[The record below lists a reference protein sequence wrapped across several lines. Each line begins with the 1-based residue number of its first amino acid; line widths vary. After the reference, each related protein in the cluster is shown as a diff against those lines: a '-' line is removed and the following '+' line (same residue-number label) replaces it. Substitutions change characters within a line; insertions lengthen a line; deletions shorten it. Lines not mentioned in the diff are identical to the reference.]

1 MALSTDPIK
10 RDCQIIRY
18 KAIKVG
24 MSEEQYKDWL
34 HDQFG
39 VASAT
44 ELTYEQRGVAQLK
57 LNTLLKAT
65 GKDRTQGGGWR
76 DPQIEKLM
84 ALWYALG
91 DRGAV
96 QSVERSAMEAWCKKQ
111 QPRMQT
117 LTFATVQQLSLLIE
131 RLKQW
136 EHRLDKADKA
146 K

>member
-18 KAIKVG
+18 KAVKAG
-24 MSEEQYKDWL
+24 MNEEQYKDWL
-34 HDQFG
+34 HDQFS

-44 ELTYEQRGVAQLK
+44 ALTQEQRGIAQLK
-57 LNTLLKAT
+57 LNSLLKAT
-65 GKDRTQGGGWR
+65 GKDRSQARGWR
-76 DPQIEKLM
+76 EPQIEKLM

-111 QPRMQT
+111 QPRMQA
-117 LTFATVQQLSLLIE
+117 LTFATVDQLSLLIE

-136 EHRLDKADKA
+136 ERRLDKADKA